1 VSSLAR
7 RAAGALRACTP
18 FVPLSAF
25 LIRAPVIAVAALAIV
40 GCHESTR
47 ITVAATWEDHRPIA
61 ELEIVAL
68 PFNPDRI
75 LDSLATEA
83 TTPPP
88 TFPELLHEMRVY
100 TIPEDDPYAELN
112 RPWLALRDSVEAL
125 SDTLMAMDRSV
136 PAYAAGY
143 ARFRTLYGR
152 LADLAAARDRALRD
166 VNGDRVALARRA
178 AAAADSLRAW
188 EYTAY
193 AAYPEVAAE
202 AVVASGR
209 EVVEGV
215 TAKDGTVL
223 LVLDPG
229 RWWLVARTPDETNP
243 FMEYYWNVPATTTRV
258 IPIRLPLTPERA
270 VRRWRH

>member
-1 VSSLAR
+1 MSTCAPRLASR
-7 RAAGALRACTP
+7 VALPRAAWPAL
-18 FVPLSAF
+18 
-25 LIRAPVIAVAALAIV
+25 AALAIA
-40 GCHESTR
+40 GCHQDAR
-47 ITVAATWEDHRPIA
+47 INVAAVWEDARPIA
-61 ELEIVAL
+61 ELEILAL

-75 LDSLATEA
+75 LDSLATA
-83 TTPPP
+83 APTPPP
-88 TFPELLHEMRVY
+88 MFAELVQEMRTY

-125 SDTLMAMDRSV
+125 SDTLMAMDRSA

-152 LADLAAARDRALRD
+152 LADLAAARDRALRE
-166 VNGDRVALARRA
+166 VNGERVDLARRA

-202 AVVASGR
+202 AVLASGR

-215 TAKDGTVL
+215 TDKDGMVL

-229 RWWLVARTPDETNP
+229 RWWLVALTPDMTNP
-243 FMEYYWNVPATTTRV
+243 FMEYYWNVPVTVTRV
-258 IPIRLPLTPERA
+258 IPLRLPLIPDIA

>member
-1 VSSLAR
+1 MGTRASLLVQRGALP
-7 RAAGALRACTP
+7 RAAWPAL
-18 FVPLSAF
+18 
-25 LIRAPVIAVAALAIV
+25 AALAIA
-40 GCHESTR
+40 GCHQDAR
-47 ITVAATWEDHRPIA
+47 INVAAAWADDGPIV
-61 ELEIVAL
+61 ELEILAL

-75 LDSLATEA
+75 LDSLATA
-83 TTPPP
+83 APTPPP
-88 TFPELLHEMRVY
+88 MFAELVQEMRTY

-112 RPWLALRDSVEAL
+112 RPWLALRDSVAAL
-125 SDTLMAMDRSV
+125 SDTLMGMDRSA

-152 LADLAAARDRALRD
+152 LADLAAARDRALRE
-166 VNGDRVALARRA
+166 VNGDRVELARRA
-178 AAAADSLRAW
+178 AGAADSLRAW

-202 AVVASGR
+202 AVLASGR

-215 TAKDGTVL
+215 TDKDGTVL

-229 RWWLVARTPDETNP
+229 RWWLVARAQDMANP
-243 FMEYYWNVPATTTRV
+243 FMEYYWNVPVTVTRV
-258 IPIRLPLTPERA
+258 IPLRLPLTPDIA